1 MTALQK
7 ALMATAL
14 SALTFL
20 PSASFTQ
27 AGNASAWGQAA
38 AVPATIGLSQS
49 PGLSP
54 VAWGG
59 AGGSRELCIRKFA
72 GQCIF
77 NECQEFTGDERE
89 ACELACVDFADAL
102 CPGEPVSY

>member
-7 ALMATAL
+7 ALVATAL

-20 PSASFTQ
+20 PLASFTH
-27 AGNASAWGQAA
+27 AGYASARGQKA
-38 AVPATIGLSQS
+38 AVFATTLLSQ
-49 PGLSP
+49 PPVYSP

-59 AGGSRELCIRKFA
+59 TGGSRELCIRKFA
-72 GQCIF
+72 RQCIF

-102 CPGEPVSY
+102 CPLEPVYY

>member
-7 ALMATAL
+7 ALVATAL

-20 PSASFTQ
+20 PPASFTH
-27 AGNASAWGQAA
+27 ADYASAWRQKAT
-38 AVPATIGLSQS
+38 VPATAW
-49 PGLSP
+49 LSP
-54 VAWGG
+54 SSGYSPAAWGG